1 MRVGFTGGTPIM
13 ISINRAQQFAREW
26 VDAWNSHDLDRILS
40 HYADD
45 FQMTSPFIV
54 TMMNEPGGT
63 ISGKEKVRAYWAQAL
78 KRLPDLHFD
87 LIEVLASV
95 DSITIYY
102 HAVLGKRAAE
112 MLFFD
117 GNGKIRRGIAHYN
130 A

>member
-1 MRVGFTGGTPIM
+1 M
-13 ISINRAQQFAREW
+13 IAIKQAQQFAREW

-45 FQMTSPFIV
+45 FQMTSPFIA
-54 TMMNEPGGT
+54 TMMNEPTGT
-63 ISGKEKVRAYWAQAL
+63 IKGKEKVRAYWAQAL
-78 KRLPDLHFD
+78 ERLPDLHFD

-112 MLFFD
+112 VLFFD
-117 GNGKIRRGIAHYN
+117 DNGKVRQAVAHYN
-130 A
+130 S

>member
-1 MRVGFTGGTPIM
+1 M
-13 ISINRAQQFAREW
+13 ISIKQAQQFAREW

-54 TMMNEPGGT
+54 TMMNEPTGT
-63 ISGKEKVRAYWAQAL
+63 IKGKEKVRAYWAQAL
-78 KRLPDLHFD
+78 ERLPDLHFD

-112 MLFFD
+112 VLFFD
-117 GNGKIRRGIAHYN
+117 DNGKVRRAVAHYN
-130 A
+130 S

>member
-1 MRVGFTGGTPIM
+1 M
-13 ISINRAQQFAREW
+13 ISIKQAQQFAREW

-54 TMMNEPGGT
+54 TMMNEATGT
-63 ISGKEKVRAYWAQAL
+63 IKGKEKVRAYWAQAL
-78 KRLPDLHFD
+78 ERLPDLHFD

-112 MLFFD
+112 VFFFD
-117 GNGKIRRGIAHYN
+117 DNGKVRRAVAHYN
-130 A
+130 S

>member
-1 MRVGFTGGTPIM
+1 M
-13 ISINRAQQFAREW
+13 ISIDQAQKFGQEW
-26 VDAWNSHDLDRILS
+26 VTSWNSHDLERILS

-54 TMMNEPGGT
+54 TMMNEPTGT
-63 ISGKEKVRAYWAQAL
+63 LKGKEKVRAYWAQAL
-78 KRLPDLHFD
+78 ERLPDLHFD

-112 MLFFD
+112 VLLFD
-117 GNGKIRRGIAHYN
+117 DNGKVRRAVAHYN
-130 A
+130 S

>member
-1 MRVGFTGGTPIM
+1 MLIDIMGATPFM
-13 ISINRAQQFAREW
+13 ISIKQAQQFAREW

-54 TMMNEPGGT
+54 TLMDEPTGT
-63 ISGKEKVRAYWAQAL
+63 IKGKENVRAYWAKAL
-78 KRLPDLHFD
+78 ERLPDLHFD

-95 DSITIYY
+95 DSITVYY

-112 MLFFD
+112 VLFFD
-117 GNGKIRRGIAHYN
+117 ENGKVRRGIAHYN
-130 A
+130 S